1 MKINKDF
8 LKQAGVFLLF
18 LIGFWLI
25 SVIFLLPATDD
36 KALQQGDMQQ
46 VRLMVDAANKYT
58 EATEIKPNWN
68 DRLFSGMPAN
78 LITGIPTGNLM
89 LKLRPMELFQLVK
102 GPYNF
107 LFVAMLSM
115 FVLLLSCN
123 VNRWLSA
130 AGAIGYAFMT
140 FSISSYEAGHITKVL
155 ATDVM
160 PGMLAGLVLITRRK
174 YLLGAGVLG
183 IFFAMLVGYFH
194 YQIAYY
200 AGIVAGIYLLIEMIM
215 ALKAGE
221 IKHATIATTLS
232 VVMLGMGA
240 ATNIGKAIDT
250 ARYSEATMRGG
261 SAVASEVPTK
271 DGPKNQVGRKGLDI
285 DYAFSW
291 SYGIDESMTLLI
303 PGFMGGSS
311 NERISNEDFD
321 QAMKDVQDEGTAIE
335 IEKLYAKRGY
345 RAPLYHGDL
354 QFTSGPVYIGAVFIF
369 LFLLAIVAVLRYLT
383 ADATDSKDKAIARTL
398 FFFSVATVLVSLM
411 LGWGRYLGLNEWLFN
426 HLPYYNKF
434 RTPMMALVIAQMI
447 IPFFGLY
454 GLQLLL
460 SDRFGEN
467 DKKQVWKVSV
477 VAISALMA
485 VAALMFFSEDFKGN
499 DDREIM
505 SQVKQQAMKDG
516 QDEVTAIETAK
527 EYVKQIVDM
536 RSGLAWGDWMR
547 SLILIALSAGLI
559 RITVL
564 KNKSRDLLWA
574 GMIILVSF
582 DLMGIAKRYMTEDN
596 WQDKEE
602 EMAIEPTAKESQLIA
617 GNKENRR
624 VFDLRYNP
632 FNDNHPA
639 PFFRNVGGYHP
650 AKLSRYQDI
659 ISYCIT
665 PNGGQLQ
672 GDWINNNNALDML
685 NCGWVFSRSQ
695 DGSGEEIYGRSTAL
709 GHAWFVSTVKEV
721 ADPKEALLEINKN
734 PANKQVVVE
743 AAEKIKPSAK
753 SYATDSSDVIRQL
766 SYTFD
771 TLKYESVSKAN
782 GLAVFSEV
790 YYNEKNGIWKA
801 FVDGK
806 EIPVLRVNYIL
817 RATEIPAG
825 KHIIEFVYVPA
836 DRSVFKAIETGTSA
850 TMLLL
855 VMGAL
860 GLMALRKDETGSKA

>member
-1 MKINKDF
+1 MPENREIRHLSMKINNDF
-8 LKQAGVFLLF
+8 LKQAGIFLLF
-18 LIGFWLI
+18 LIGFWLV
-25 SVIFLLPATDD
+25 SVIFLWPATQG

-58 EATEIKPNWN
+58 ETTGIKPNWN

-78 LITGIPTGNLM
+78 LITGIPSGNLL

-102 GPYNF
+102 VPYNF
-107 LFVAMLSM
+107 LFTAMLSM

-140 FSISSYEAGHITKVL
+140 FSISSYEAGHITKVM

-160 PGMLAGLVLITRRK
+160 PGMLAGLVLITRRQ
-174 YLLGAGVLG
+174 YILGAGVLG

-200 AGIVAGIYLLIEMIM
+200 AGIVAGVYLLIEMIM
-215 ALKAGE
+215 AFRARE
-221 IKHATIATTLS
+221 VKHAIIATGLS

-285 DYAFSW
+285 EYAFSW

-311 NERISNEDFD
+311 NERVSDNEYG
-321 QAMKDVQDEGTAIE
+321 MERE
-335 IEKLYAKRGY
+335 R
-345 RAPLYHGDL
+345 LYHGEL
-354 QFTSGPVYIGAVFIF
+354 QFTSGPIYIGAIFIF
-369 LFLLAIVAVLRYLT
+369 LFILAIVAVLQYLKS
-383 ADATDSKDKAIARTL
+383 DAVESKDKTVAITL
-398 FFFSVATVLVSLM
+398 LVFSIATVLISLM
-411 LGWGRYLGLNEWLFN
+411 LGWGRHFGLNEWLFN
-426 HLPYYNKF
+426 NLPYYNKF
-434 RTPMMALVIAQMI
+434 RTPMMALVIAQMV

-460 SDRFGEN
+460 SDRFS
-467 DKKQVWKVSV
+467 DTAKKQVWKVSV
-477 VAISALMA
+477 IAISALMA
-485 VAALMFFSEDFKGN
+485 VAALMLFSEDFKGSE
-499 DDREIM
+499 DKEIM
-505 SQVKQQAMKDG
+505 NQVRQQAMQSG
-516 QDEVTAIETAK
+516 QDEGTAIETATD
-527 EYVKQIVDM
+527 YVKQIVDM
-536 RSGLAWGDWMR
+536 RSGLAWGDWLR
-547 SLILIALSAGLI
+547 SMLLITLSVALIWY
-559 RITVL
+559 TTL
-564 KNKSRDLLWA
+564 KKQSQMLLWA
-574 GMIILVSF
+574 GMLALISF
-582 DLMGIAKRYMTEDN
+582 DLMGVAKRYMTDDN

-602 EMAIEPTAKESQLIA
+602 EVAIEPTAKEAQLMA

-624 VFDLRYNP
+624 IFDLRYNP

-659 ISYCIT
+659 ISFCIT

-685 NCGWVFSRSQ
+685 NCGFVLSRSQ
-695 DGSGEEIYGRSTAL
+695 DGSGEEIYGRPTAL
-709 GHAWFVSTVKEV
+709 GHAWFTPSVKEV
-721 ADPKEALLEINKN
+721 AAPKEALLEINKN
-734 PANKQVVVE
+734 AANRQVVVE
-743 AAEKIKPSAK
+743 ASEKLKPTSK
-753 SYATDSSDVIRQL
+753 TYATDSLDVIRQTYY
-766 SYTFD
+766 SFD
-771 TLKYESVSKAN
+771 TLKYESNSKAN

-790 YYNEKNGIWKA
+790 YYNEKNGSWKA
-801 FVDGK
+801 FIDGK
-806 EIPVLRVNYIL
+806 EAPVLRVNYIL
-817 RATEIPAG
+817 RATEVPAG
-825 KHIIEFVYVPA
+825 KHNIEFVFAPA
-836 DRSVFKAIETGTSA
+836 DRGTFKAIETGTSA
-850 TMLLL
+850 TMMLLL
-855 VMGAL
+855 IGAL
-860 GLMALRKDETGSKA
+860 GWMAVRKEDKELKS

>member
-467 DKKQVWKVSV
+467 DKKQVWKVPV

-505 SQVKQQAMKDG
+505 SQIKQEAMRDG
-516 QDEVTAIETAK
+516 QDEGAAIETAK

-536 RSGLAWGDWMR
+536 RSG
-547 SLILIALSAGLI
+547 
-559 RITVL
+559 
-564 KNKSRDLLWA
+564 
-574 GMIILVSF
+574 
-582 DLMGIAKRYMTEDN
+582 
-596 WQDKEE
+596 
-602 EMAIEPTAKESQLIA
+602 
-617 GNKENRR
+617 
-624 VFDLRYNP
+624 
-632 FNDNHPA
+632 
-639 PFFRNVGGYHP
+639 
-650 AKLSRYQDI
+650 
-659 ISYCIT
+659 
-665 PNGGQLQ
+665 
-672 GDWINNNNALDML
+672 
-685 NCGWVFSRSQ
+685 
-695 DGSGEEIYGRSTAL
+695 
-709 GHAWFVSTVKEV
+709 
-721 ADPKEALLEINKN
+721 
-734 PANKQVVVE
+734 
-743 AAEKIKPSAK
+743 
-753 SYATDSSDVIRQL
+753 
-766 SYTFD
+766 
-771 TLKYESVSKAN
+771 
-782 GLAVFSEV
+782 
-790 YYNEKNGIWKA
+790 
-801 FVDGK
+801 
-806 EIPVLRVNYIL
+806 
-817 RATEIPAG
+817 
-825 KHIIEFVYVPA
+825 
-836 DRSVFKAIETGTSA
+836 
-850 TMLLL
+850 
-855 VMGAL
+855 
-860 GLMALRKDETGSKA
+860 

>member
-1 MKINKDF
+1 MKLNKDF

-18 LIGFWLI
+18 LIDFWLI
-25 SVIFLLPATDD
+25 SVIFLWPATQD

-46 VRLMVDAANKYT
+46 VRMMVDAANKH
-58 EATEIKPNWN
+58 ADSFGIKPNWN
-68 DRLFSGMPAN
+68 DRLFSGMPSN
-78 LITGIPTGNLM
+78 LITCIPTGNLL

-102 GPYNF
+102 GPFNF

-160 PGMLAGLVLITRRK
+160 PGMLAGLVLLTRRK

-221 IKHATIATTLS
+221 IKHAAIATGLS
-232 VVMLGMGA
+232 VLMLGMGA

-291 SYGIDESMTLLI
+291 SYGIDESITLLI
-303 PGFMGGSS
+303 PGYMGGSS
-311 NERISNEDFD
+311 NERVTNEDFG
-321 QAMKDVQDEGTAIE
+321 QD
-335 IEKLYAKRGY
+335 

-369 LFLLAIVAVLRYLT
+369 LFFLAVVTIIRYMKSDKVE
-383 ADATDSKDKAIARTL
+383 AKDKTVALTL
-398 FFFSVATVLVSLM
+398 MVFSIATVLISLM
-411 LGWGRYLGLNEWLFN
+411 LAWGRYMGLNEWLFN
-426 HLPYYNKF
+426 NLPYYNKF

-460 SDRFGEN
+460 SDRFSETE
-467 DKKQVWKVSV
+467 KTKVWKVSAI
-477 VAISALMA
+477 AISALMA
-485 VAALMFFSEDFKGN
+485 IAALMLISEDFKGAE
-499 DDREIM
+499 DKALLG
-505 SQVKQQAMKDG
+505 QVRQQVMQSG
-516 QDEVTAIETAK
+516 QDEATAMATASD
-527 EYVKQIVDM
+527 YLQQIVDM
-536 RSGLAWGDWMR
+536 RSSLAWGDWMR
-547 SLILIALSAGLI
+547 SLFLIALSAGLLWM
-559 RITVL
+559 TAL
-564 KNKSRDLLWA
+564 KNKSRELLWV
-574 GMIILVSF
+574 GMIVLISF
-582 DLMGIAKRYMTEDN
+582 DLMGVAKRYLTEDN
-596 WQDKEE
+596 WQDKEA
-602 EMAIEPTAKESQLIA
+602 EMAIEPTAMEAQLMA
-617 GNKENRR
+617 NNKENRR

-632 FNDNHPA
+632 FNDNHAA

-665 PNGGQLQ
+665 PNGGQLSS
-672 GDWINNNNALDML
+672 DWVFNNNALDML
-685 NCGWVFSRSQ
+685 NCGFIL
-695 DGSGEEIYGRSTAL
+695 SGGQRGDEIIPRATAL
-709 GHAWFVSTVKEV
+709 GHAWFVPSVKEV
-721 ADPKEALLEINKN
+721 ADPKQALLEINKN
-734 PANKQVVVE
+734 PANRQVVIE
-743 AAEKIKPSAK
+743 AAEKLKPSSK
-753 SYATDSSDVIRQL
+753 SFATDSSDVIKQTYY
-766 SYTFD
+766 SFD
-771 TLKYESVSKAN
+771 TLKYESVSKSN

-790 YYNEKNGIWKA
+790 YYNEKNGSWKA
-801 FVDGK
+801 FIDGK
-806 EIPVLRVNYIL
+806 ETPVLRVNYIL
-817 RATEIPAG
+817 RAAEVPAG
-825 KHIIEFVYVPA
+825 KHNIELVYVPA
-836 DRSVFKAIETGTSA
+836 DRSMFKSIETATSA

-855 VMGAL
+855 VLAAL
-860 GLMALRKDETGSKA
+860 GLMAMRRDEEVVKS

>member
-1 MKINKDF
+1 MKLNKDF

-25 SVIFLLPATDD
+25 SVIFLWPATQD

-46 VRLMVDAANKYT
+46 VRMMVDAANKH
-58 EATEIKPNWN
+58 ADSFDIKPNWN
-68 DRLFSGMPAN
+68 DRLFSGMPSN
-78 LITGIPTGNLM
+78 LITGIPTGNLL

-102 GPYNF
+102 GPFNF

-160 PGMLAGLVLITRRK
+160 PGMLAGLVLLTRRK

-221 IKHATIATTLS
+221 IKHAAIATGLS
-232 VVMLGMGA
+232 VLMLGMGA

-291 SYGIDESMTLLI
+291 SYGIDESITLLI
-303 PGFMGGSS
+303 PGYMGGSS
-311 NERISNEDFD
+311 NERVTNEDFG
-321 QAMKDVQDEGTAIE
+321 QD
-335 IEKLYAKRGY
+335 

-369 LFLLAIVAVLRYLT
+369 LFFLAVVTIIRYIKSDKVE
-383 ADATDSKDKAIARTL
+383 AKDKTVALTL
-398 FFFSVATVLVSLM
+398 MVFSIATVLISLM
-411 LGWGRYLGLNEWLFN
+411 LAWGRYMGLNEWLFN
-426 HLPYYNKF
+426 NLPYYNKF

-460 SDRFGEN
+460 SDRFSETE
-467 DKKQVWKVSV
+467 KTKVWKVSAI
-477 VAISALMA
+477 AISALMA
-485 VAALMFFSEDFKGN
+485 IAALMLISEDFKGAE
-499 DDREIM
+499 DKALLG
-505 SQVKQQAMKDG
+505 QVRQQVMQSG
-516 QDEVTAIETAK
+516 QDEATAMATASD
-527 EYVKQIVDM
+527 YLQQIVDM
-536 RSGLAWGDWMR
+536 RSSLAWGDWMR
-547 SLILIALSAGLI
+547 SLFLIALSAGLLWM
-559 RITVL
+559 TAL
-564 KNKSRDLLWA
+564 KNKSRELLWV
-574 GMIILVSF
+574 GMIVLISF
-582 DLMGIAKRYMTEDN
+582 DLMGVAKRYLTEDN
-596 WQDKEE
+596 WQDKEA
-602 EMAIEPTAKESQLIA
+602 EMAIEPTAMEAQLMA
-617 GNKENRR
+617 NNKENRR

-632 FNDNHPA
+632 FNDNHAA

-665 PNGGQLQ
+665 PNGGQLSS
-672 GDWINNNNALDML
+672 DWVFNNNALDML
-685 NCGWVFSRSQ
+685 NCGFIL
-695 DGSGEEIYGRSTAL
+695 SGGQRGDEIIPRTTAL
-709 GHAWFVSTVKEV
+709 GHAWFVPSVKEV
-721 ADPKEALLEINKN
+721 ADPKQALLEINKN
-734 PANKQVVVE
+734 PANRQVVME
-743 AAEKIKPSAK
+743 AAEKLKPSSK
-753 SYATDSSDVIRQL
+753 SFATDSSDGIKQTDY
-766 SYTFD
+766 SFD
-771 TLKYESVSKAN
+771 TLKYESVSKSN

-790 YYNEKNGIWKA
+790 YYNEKNGSWKA
-801 FVDGK
+801 FIDGK
-806 EIPVLRVNYIL
+806 ESPVLRVNYIL
-817 RATEIPAG
+817 RAAEVPAG
-825 KHIIEFVYVPA
+825 KHNIELVYVPA
-836 DRSVFKAIETGTSA
+836 DRSTFKNIETATSA

-855 VMGAL
+855 VLAAL
-860 GLMALRKDETGSKA
+860 GLMAMRRDEEVVKS

>member
-58 EATEIKPNWN
+58 EATGIKPNWN

-321 QAMKDVQDEGTAIE
+321 QD
-335 IEKLYAKRGY
+335 

-398 FFFSVATVLVSLM
+398 LFFSVATVLVSLM

-564 KNKSRDLLWA
+564 KNKSRDLLWV

-709 GHAWFVSTVKEV
+709 GHAWFVPTVKEV
-721 ADPKEALLEINKN
+721 GDPKEALLEINKN

-753 SYATDSSDVIRQL
+753 SYATDSSDIIRQL

-806 EIPVLRVNYIL
+806 EIPVLRINYIL

-825 KHIIEFVYVPA
+825 KHKIEFVYVPA
-836 DRSVFKAIETGTSA
+836 DRSAFKAIETGTSA

>member
-58 EATEIKPNWN
+58 EATGIKPNWN

-321 QAMKDVQDEGTAIE
+321 QD
-335 IEKLYAKRGY
+335 

-398 FFFSVATVLVSLM
+398 LFFSVATVLVSLM

-516 QDEVTAIETAK
+516 QDEGTAIETAK

-564 KNKSRDLLWA
+564 KNKSRDLLWV

-709 GHAWFVSTVKEV
+709 GHAWFVPTVKEV

-806 EIPVLRVNYIL
+806 EIPVLRINYIL

-825 KHIIEFVYVPA
+825 KHKIEFVYVPA
-836 DRSVFKAIETGTSA
+836 DRSAFKAIETGTSA

>member
-58 EATEIKPNWN
+58 EATGIKPNWN

-321 QAMKDVQDEGTAIE
+321 QD
-335 IEKLYAKRGY
+335 

-398 FFFSVATVLVSLM
+398 LFFSVATVLVSLM

-516 QDEVTAIETAK
+516 QDEGTAIETAK

-564 KNKSRDLLWA
+564 KNKSRDLLWV

-709 GHAWFVSTVKEV
+709 GHAWFVPTVKEV

-753 SYATDSSDVIRQL
+753 SYATDSSDIIRQL

-806 EIPVLRVNYIL
+806 EIPVLRINYIL

-825 KHIIEFVYVPA
+825 KHKIEFVYVPA
-836 DRSVFKAIETGTSA
+836 DRSAFKAIETGTSA

>member
-1 MKINKDF
+1 MKINNGF
-8 LKQAGVFLLF
+8 LKEAGIFLLF
-18 LIGFWLI
+18 LIGFWVI
-25 SVIFLLPATDD
+25 SVFFLWPATQG

-58 EATEIKPNWN
+58 EASGIKPNWN

-160 PGMLAGLVLITRRK
+160 PGMLAGLVLITQRQ
-174 YLLGAGVLG
+174 YILGAGVLG

-215 ALKAGE
+215 ALKSLE
-221 IKHATIATTLS
+221 IKHALIATGLS

-285 DYAFSW
+285 EYAFSW

-303 PGFMGGSS
+303 PGFMGGSN
-311 NERISNEDFD
+311 NEKVPENEYG
-321 QAMKDVQDEGTAIE
+321 MERE
-335 IEKLYAKRGY
+335 R
-345 RAPLYHGDL
+345 LYHGDL
-354 QFTSGPVYIGAVFIF
+354 QFTSGPIYIGAIFIF
-369 LFLLAIVAVLRYLT
+369 LFILAIVVVLQYLKS
-383 ADATDSKDKAIARTL
+383 ATVEGKEKTIAATL
-398 FFFSVATVLVSLM
+398 LVFSIATVLVSLM
-411 LGWGRYLGLNEWLFN
+411 LGWGRHFGLNEWLFN

-460 SDRFGEN
+460 SDRFSEN
-467 DKKQVWKVSV
+467 DKKRVWKVSV
-477 VAISALMA
+477 IAISALMA
-485 VAALMFFSEDFKGN
+485 VAAFMLFSEDFKGN
-499 DDREIM
+499 DDKEIL
-505 SQVKQQAMKDG
+505 SQVRQQAMQAG
-516 QDEVTAIETAK
+516 QDEGTAIESATD
-527 EYVKQIVDM
+527 YVKQIVDM
-536 RSGLAWGDWMR
+536 RSGLAWGDWLR
-547 SLILIALSAGLI
+547 SMILIALSAALI
-559 RITVL
+559 WFSTLKKQNRI
-564 KNKSRDLLWA
+564 LLWV
-574 GMIILVSF
+574 GMIVLISF
-582 DLMGIAKRYMTEDN
+582 DLMGIAKRYMTDDN

-602 EMAIEPTAKESQLIA
+602 EVAIEPTENESKLMA
-617 GNKENRR
+617 ANTENRR

-685 NCGWVFSRSQ
+685 NCGFVLSRAQS
-695 DGSGEEIYGRSTAL
+695 GSGDEIYQRPTAL
-709 GHAWFVSTVKEV
+709 GHAWFVPSVKEV
-721 ADPKEALLEINKN
+721 SDPKEALLEINRN
-734 PANKQVVVE
+734 AANKQVVVE
-743 AAEKIKPSAK
+743 ASEKMKPSAK
-753 SYATDSSDVIRQL
+753 NYSTDSTDRVKQTYYS
-766 SYTFD
+766 FD
-771 TLKYESVSKAN
+771 TLKYESISKAN

-790 YYNEKNGIWKA
+790 YYNEKNGSWKA
-801 FVDGK
+801 MIDGK
-806 EIPVLRVNYIL
+806 ESPVLRVNYIL
-817 RATEIPAG
+817 RAAEIPAG
-825 KHIIEFVYVPA
+825 KHKIEFVFVPA
-836 DRSVFKAIETGTSA
+836 DRGAFKTIETATSLF
-850 TMLLL
+850 LLL
-855 VMGAL
+855 LILGAL
-860 GLMALRKDETGSKA
+860 GFMIEKNIPKDAVIKKDSTIKA

>member
-1 MKINKDF
+1 MKLNKDF

-25 SVIFLLPATDD
+25 SVIFLWPATQD

-46 VRLMVDAANKYT
+46 VRMMVDAANKH
-58 EATEIKPNWN
+58 ADSFGIKPNWN
-68 DRLFSGMPAN
+68 DRLFSGMPSN
-78 LITGIPTGNLM
+78 LITGIPTGNLL

-102 GPYNF
+102 GPFNF

-160 PGMLAGLVLITRRK
+160 PGMLAGLVLLTRRK

-221 IKHATIATTLS
+221 IKHAAIATGLS
-232 VVMLGMGA
+232 VLMLGMGA

-291 SYGIDESMTLLI
+291 SYGIDESITLLI
-303 PGFMGGSS
+303 PGYMGGSS
-311 NERISNEDFD
+311 NERVTNEDFG
-321 QAMKDVQDEGTAIE
+321 QD
-335 IEKLYAKRGY
+335 

-369 LFLLAIVAVLRYLT
+369 LFFLAVVTILRYIKSDKVE
-383 ADATDSKDKAIARTL
+383 AKDKTVALTL
-398 FFFSVATVLVSLM
+398 MVFSIATVLISLM
-411 LGWGRYLGLNEWLFN
+411 LAWGRYMGLNEWLFN
-426 HLPYYNKF
+426 NLPYYNKF

-460 SDRFGEN
+460 SDRFSETE
-467 DKKQVWKVSV
+467 KTKVWKVSAI
-477 VAISALMA
+477 AISALMA
-485 VAALMFFSEDFKGN
+485 IAALMLISEDFKGAE
-499 DDREIM
+499 DKALLG
-505 SQVKQQAMKDG
+505 QVRQQVMQSG
-516 QDEVTAIETAK
+516 QDEATAMATASD
-527 EYVKQIVDM
+527 YLQQIVDM
-536 RSGLAWGDWMR
+536 RSSLAWGDWMR
-547 SLILIALSAGLI
+547 SLFLIALSAGLVWM
-559 RITVL
+559 TAL
-564 KNKSRDLLWA
+564 KNKSRELLWV
-574 GMIILVSF
+574 GMIVLISF
-582 DLMGIAKRYMTEDN
+582 DLMGVAKRYLTEDN
-596 WQDKEE
+596 WQDKEA
-602 EMAIEPTAKESQLIA
+602 EMAIEPTAMEAQLMA
-617 GNKENRR
+617 NNKENRR

-632 FNDNHPA
+632 FNDNHAA

-665 PNGGQLQ
+665 PNGGQLSS
-672 GDWINNNNALDML
+672 DWVFNNNALDML
-685 NCGWVFSRSQ
+685 NCGFIL
-695 DGSGEEIYGRSTAL
+695 SGGQRGDEIIPRTTAL
-709 GHAWFVSTVKEV
+709 GHAWFVPSVKEV
-721 ADPKEALLEINKN
+721 ADPKQALLEINKN
-734 PANKQVVVE
+734 PANRQVVTE
-743 AAEKIKPSAK
+743 AAEKLKPSSK
-753 SYATDSSDVIRQL
+753 SFATDSSDVIKQNYY
-766 SYTFD
+766 SFD

-790 YYNEKNGIWKA
+790 YYNEKNGSWKA
-801 FVDGK
+801 FIDGK
-806 EIPVLRVNYIL
+806 ETPVLRVNYIL
-817 RATEIPAG
+817 RAAEVPAG
-825 KHIIEFVYVPA
+825 KHNIELVYVPA
-836 DRSVFKAIETGTSA
+836 DRSTFKNIETATSA

-855 VMGAL
+855 VLAAL
-860 GLMALRKDETGSKA
+860 GLMAMRRDEEVVKS

>member
-1 MKINKDF
+1 MYFFIWDVGKLPKNREIRHLTMKINKDF
-8 LKQAGVFLLF
+8 LRQAGVFLLF

-25 SVIFLLPATDD
+25 SVIFLWPATQD

-46 VRLMVDAANKYT
+46 VRMMMDAANKHSDT
-58 EATEIKPNWN
+58 FGVKPNWN
-68 DRLFSGMPAN
+68 DRLFSGMPSN

-102 GPYNF
+102 GPFNF

-174 YLLGAGVLG
+174 YLFGAGILG

-215 ALKAGE
+215 ALRARE
-221 IKHATIATTLS
+221 IKHAAISIGLS
-232 VVMLGMGA
+232 VVMLGLGA

-291 SYGIDESMTLLI
+291 SYGMDESMTLLI

-311 NERISNEDFD
+311 NERIANEDFG
-321 QAMKDVQDEGTAIE
+321 QD
-335 IEKLYAKRGY
+335 

-354 QFTSGPVYIGAVFIF
+354 QFTSGPVYIGAIFIF
-369 LFLLAIVAVLRYLT
+369 LFLLAIVAVLRYLK
-383 ADATDSKDKAIARTL
+383 TDTVETKDKTVALTL
-398 FFFSVATVLVSLM
+398 LVFSISTVLISL
-411 LGWGRYLGLNEWLFN
+411 LLAWGKYFGFNEWLFN
-426 HLPYYNKF
+426 NLPYYNKF

-460 SDRFGEN
+460 SDRFSET
-467 DKKQVWKVSV
+467 DKTKVWKASV
-477 VAISALMA
+477 MAVSALMA
-485 VAALMFFSEDFKGN
+485 IAALMLFSEDFKGAE
-499 DDREIM
+499 DKDLLG
-505 SQVKQQAMKDG
+505 QVRQQAMQSG
-516 QDEVTAIETAK
+516 QDEATAMASASD
-527 EYVKQIVDM
+527 YLKQIVDM
-536 RSGLAWGDWMR
+536 RSSLAWGDWMR
-547 SLILIALSAGLI
+547 SLLLIAVSAGLMWF
-559 RITVL
+559 TAL
-564 KNKSRDLLWA
+564 KNKSRELLWV
-574 GMIILVSF
+574 GMIVLISF
-582 DLMGIAKRYMTEDN
+582 DLMGVAKRYLTEDN

-602 EMAIEPTAKESQLIA
+602 EMAIEPSPKEAQLMA
-617 GNKENRR
+617 SNKENRR

-632 FNDNHPA
+632 FNDNHVA

-665 PNGGQLQ
+665 PNGGALQ

-685 NCGWVFSRSQ
+685 NCGFILSRGQ
-695 DGSGEEIYGRSTAL
+695 DGGGEEIYQRPTAL
-709 GHAWFVSTVKEV
+709 GHAWFVPSVKEV
-721 ADPKEALLEINKN
+721 ADPKQALLEINKN

-743 AAEKIKPSAK
+743 AAEKLKPSSK
-753 SYATDSSDVIRQL
+753 TYATDSSDFIRQTRY
-766 SYTFD
+766 SFD

-790 YYNEKNGIWKA
+790 YYSEKNGSWKA
-801 FVDGK
+801 YVDGK
-806 EIPVLRVNYIL
+806 ETPVLRVNYIL
-817 RATEIPAG
+817 RAAEVPAG
-825 KHIIEFVYVPA
+825 KHNIELVYVPA
-836 DRSVFKAIETGTSA
+836 DRSTFKTIETATSA

-855 VMGAL
+855 VLGAL
-860 GLMALRKDETGSKA
+860 GLMAVRKDEELKS

>member
-1 MKINKDF
+1 
-8 LKQAGVFLLF
+8 
-18 LIGFWLI
+18 
-25 SVIFLLPATDD
+25 
-36 KALQQGDMQQ
+36 MQQ
-46 VRLMVDAANKYT
+46 VRMMVDAANKHADT
-58 EATEIKPNWN
+58 FGVKPNWN
-68 DRLFSGMPAN
+68 DRLFSGMPSN
-78 LITGIPTGNLM
+78 LITGIPTGNLL

-102 GPYNF
+102 GPFNF

-160 PGMLAGLVLITRRK
+160 PGMLAGLVLLTRRN

-221 IKHATIATTLS
+221 IKHAAIATGLS
-232 VVMLGMGA
+232 VLMLGMGA

-291 SYGIDESMTLLI
+291 SYGIDESITLLI
-303 PGFMGGSS
+303 PGYMGGSS
-311 NERISNEDFD
+311 NERVTNEDFG
-321 QAMKDVQDEGTAIE
+321 QD
-335 IEKLYAKRGY
+335 

-369 LFLLAIVAVLRYLT
+369 LFFLAVVTILRYIKSDKVE
-383 ADATDSKDKAIARTL
+383 AKDKTVALTL
-398 FFFSVATVLVSLM
+398 MVFSIATVLISLM
-411 LGWGRYLGLNEWLFN
+411 LAWGRYMGLNEWLFN
-426 HLPYYNKF
+426 NLPYYNKF

-460 SDRFGEN
+460 SDRFSETE
-467 DKKQVWKVSV
+467 KTKVLKVSAI
-477 VAISALMA
+477 AISALMA
-485 VAALMFFSEDFKGN
+485 IAALMLISEDFKGAE
-499 DDREIM
+499 DKALLG
-505 SQVKQQAMKDG
+505 QVRQQVMQSG
-516 QDEVTAIETAK
+516 QDEATAMATASD
-527 EYVKQIVDM
+527 YLQQIVDM
-536 RSGLAWGDWMR
+536 RSSLAWGDWMR
-547 SLILIALSAGLI
+547 SLFLIALSAGLLWM
-559 RITVL
+559 TAL
-564 KNKSRDLLWA
+564 KNKSRELLWV
-574 GMIILVSF
+574 GMIVLISF
-582 DLMGIAKRYMTEDN
+582 DLMGVAKRYLTEDN
-596 WQDKEE
+596 WQDKEA
-602 EMAIEPTAKESQLIA
+602 EMAIEPTAMEAQLMA
-617 GNKENRR
+617 NNKENRR

-632 FNDNHPA
+632 FNDNHAA

-665 PNGGQLQ
+665 PNGGQLSS
-672 GDWINNNNALDML
+672 DWVFNNNALDML
-685 NCGWVFSRSQ
+685 NCGFIL
-695 DGSGEEIYGRSTAL
+695 SGGQRGDEIIPRTTAL
-709 GHAWFVSTVKEV
+709 GHAWFVPSVKEV
-721 ADPKEALLEINKN
+721 ADPKQALLEINKN
-734 PANKQVVVE
+734 PANRQVVTE
-743 AAEKIKPSAK
+743 AAEKLKPSSK
-753 SYATDSSDVIRQL
+753 SFATDSSDVIKQTYY
-766 SYTFD
+766 SFD

-790 YYNEKNGIWKA
+790 YYNEKNGSWKA
-801 FVDGK
+801 FIDGK
-806 EIPVLRVNYIL
+806 ETPVLRVNYIL
-817 RATEIPAG
+817 RAAEVPAG
-825 KHIIEFVYVPA
+825 KHNIELVYVPA
-836 DRSVFKAIETGTSA
+836 DRSTFKNIETATSA

-855 VMGAL
+855 VLSAL
-860 GLMALRKDETGSKA
+860 GLMAMRRDEEVVKS

>member
-58 EATEIKPNWN
+58 EATGIKPNWN

-321 QAMKDVQDEGTAIE
+321 QD
-335 IEKLYAKRGY
+335 

-398 FFFSVATVLVSLM
+398 LFFSVATVLVSLM

-516 QDEVTAIETAK
+516 QDEGTAIETAK

-564 KNKSRDLLWA
+564 KNKSRDLLWV

-709 GHAWFVSTVKEV
+709 GHAWFVPTVKEV
-721 ADPKEALLEINKN
+721 GDPKEALLEINKN

-806 EIPVLRVNYIL
+806 EIPVLRINYIL

-825 KHIIEFVYVPA
+825 KHKIEFVYVPA
-836 DRSVFKAIETGTSA
+836 DRSAFKAIETGTSA

>member
-58 EATEIKPNWN
+58 EATGIKPNWN

-321 QAMKDVQDEGTAIE
+321 QD
-335 IEKLYAKRGY
+335 

-398 FFFSVATVLVSLM
+398 LFFSVATVLVSLM

-505 SQVKQQAMKDG
+505 SQVKQQAMKEG
-516 QDEVTAIETAK
+516 QDEGTAIETAK

-564 KNKSRDLLWA
+564 KNKSRDLLWV

-709 GHAWFVSTVKEV
+709 GHAWFVPTVKEV

-753 SYATDSSDVIRQL
+753 SYATDSSDIIRQL

-806 EIPVLRVNYIL
+806 EIPVLRINYIL

-825 KHIIEFVYVPA
+825 KHKIEFVYVPA
-836 DRSVFKAIETGTSA
+836 DRSAFKAIETGTSA

>member
-58 EATEIKPNWN
+58 EATGIKPNWN

-321 QAMKDVQDEGTAIE
+321 QD
-335 IEKLYAKRGY
+335 

-398 FFFSVATVLVSLM
+398 LFFSVATVLVSLM

-564 KNKSRDLLWA
+564 KNKSRDLLWV

-709 GHAWFVSTVKEV
+709 GHAWFVPTVKEV

-753 SYATDSSDVIRQL
+753 SYATDSSDIIRQL

-806 EIPVLRVNYIL
+806 EIPVLRINYIL

-825 KHIIEFVYVPA
+825 KHKIEFVYVPA
-836 DRSVFKAIETGTSA
+836 DRSAFKAIETGTSA

>member
-58 EATEIKPNWN
+58 EATGIKPNWN

-321 QAMKDVQDEGTAIE
+321 QD
-335 IEKLYAKRGY
+335 

-398 FFFSVATVLVSLM
+398 LFFSVATVLVSLM
-411 LGWGRYLGLNEWLFN
+411 LGWGRYFGLNEWLFN

-505 SQVKQQAMKDG
+505 SQVKQQAMKEG
-516 QDEVTAIETAK
+516 QDEGTAIETAK

-564 KNKSRDLLWA
+564 KNKSRDLLWV

-709 GHAWFVSTVKEV
+709 GHAWFVPTVKEV
-721 ADPKEALLEINKN
+721 GDPKEALLEINKN

-806 EIPVLRVNYIL
+806 EIPVLRINYIL

-836 DRSVFKAIETGTSA
+836 DRSAFKAIETGTSA

>member
-58 EATEIKPNWN
+58 EATGIKPNWN

-321 QAMKDVQDEGTAIE
+321 QD
-335 IEKLYAKRGY
+335 

-398 FFFSVATVLVSLM
+398 LFFSVATVLVSLM

-564 KNKSRDLLWA
+564 KNKSRDLLWV

-709 GHAWFVSTVKEV
+709 GHAWFVPTVKEV
-721 ADPKEALLEINKN
+721 GDPKEALLEINKN

-806 EIPVLRVNYIL
+806 EIPVLRINYIL

-825 KHIIEFVYVPA
+825 KHKIEFVYVPA
-836 DRSVFKAIETGTSA
+836 DRSAFKAIETGTSA

>member
-1 MKINKDF
+1 MKLNKDF

-25 SVIFLLPATDD
+25 SVIFLWPATQD

-46 VRLMVDAANKYT
+46 VRMMVDAANKH
-58 EATEIKPNWN
+58 ADSFGIKPNWN
-68 DRLFSGMPAN
+68 DRLFSGMPSN
-78 LITGIPTGNLM
+78 LITGIPTGNLL

-102 GPYNF
+102 GPFNF

-160 PGMLAGLVLITRRK
+160 PGMLAGLVLLTRRK

-221 IKHATIATTLS
+221 IKHAAIATGLS
-232 VVMLGMGA
+232 VLMLGMGA

-291 SYGIDESMTLLI
+291 SYGIDESITLLI
-303 PGFMGGSS
+303 PGYMGGSS
-311 NERISNEDFD
+311 NERVTNEDFG
-321 QAMKDVQDEGTAIE
+321 QD
-335 IEKLYAKRGY
+335 

-369 LFLLAIVAVLRYLT
+369 LFFLAVVTILRYIKSDKVE
-383 ADATDSKDKAIARTL
+383 AKDKTVALTL
-398 FFFSVATVLVSLM
+398 MVFSIATVLISLM
-411 LGWGRYLGLNEWLFN
+411 LAWGRYMGLNEWLFN
-426 HLPYYNKF
+426 NLPYYNKF

-460 SDRFGEN
+460 SDRFSETE
-467 DKKQVWKVSV
+467 KTKVWKVSAI
-477 VAISALMA
+477 AISALMA
-485 VAALMFFSEDFKGN
+485 IAALMLISEDFKGAE
-499 DDREIM
+499 DKALLG
-505 SQVKQQAMKDG
+505 QVRQQVMQSG
-516 QDEVTAIETAK
+516 QDEATAMATASD
-527 EYVKQIVDM
+527 YLQQIVDM
-536 RSGLAWGDWMR
+536 RSSLAWGDWMR
-547 SLILIALSAGLI
+547 SLFLIALSAGLLWM
-559 RITVL
+559 TAL
-564 KNKSRDLLWA
+564 KNKSRELLWV
-574 GMIILVSF
+574 GMIVLISF
-582 DLMGIAKRYMTEDN
+582 DLMGVAKRYLTEDN
-596 WQDKEE
+596 WQDKEA
-602 EMAIEPTAKESQLIA
+602 EMAIEPTAMEAQLMA
-617 GNKENRR
+617 NNKENRR

-632 FNDNHPA
+632 FNDNHAA

-665 PNGGQLQ
+665 PNGGQLSS
-672 GDWINNNNALDML
+672 DWVFNNNALDML
-685 NCGWVFSRSQ
+685 NCGFIL
-695 DGSGEEIYGRSTAL
+695 SGGQRGDEIIPRTTAL
-709 GHAWFVSTVKEV
+709 GHAWFVPSVKEV
-721 ADPKEALLEINKN
+721 ADPKQALLEINKN
-734 PANKQVVVE
+734 PANRQVVTE
-743 AAEKIKPSAK
+743 AAEKLKPSSK
-753 SYATDSSDVIRQL
+753 SFATDSSDVIKQTYY
-766 SYTFD
+766 SFD

-790 YYNEKNGIWKA
+790 YYNEKNGSWKA
-801 FVDGK
+801 FIDGK
-806 EIPVLRVNYIL
+806 ETPVLRVNYIL
-817 RATEIPAG
+817 RAAEVPAG
-825 KHIIEFVYVPA
+825 KHNIELVYVPA
-836 DRSVFKAIETGTSA
+836 DRSTFKNIETATSA

-855 VMGAL
+855 VLAAL
-860 GLMALRKDETGSKA
+860 GLMAMRRDEEVVKS

>member
-58 EATEIKPNWN
+58 EATGIKPNWN

-321 QAMKDVQDEGTAIE
+321 QD
-335 IEKLYAKRGY
+335 

-398 FFFSVATVLVSLM
+398 LFFSVATVLVSLM

-499 DDREIM
+499 DDSEIM
-505 SQVKQQAMKDG
+505 SQVKQQAMKEG
-516 QDEVTAIETAK
+516 QDEGTAIETAK

-564 KNKSRDLLWA
+564 KNKSRDLLWV

-709 GHAWFVSTVKEV
+709 GHAWFVPTVKEV

-753 SYATDSSDVIRQL
+753 SYATDSSDIIRQL

-806 EIPVLRVNYIL
+806 EIPVLRINYIL

-825 KHIIEFVYVPA
+825 KHKIEFVYVPA
-836 DRSVFKAIETGTSA
+836 DRSAFKAIETGTSA